1 MGPTARRGRFWRR
14 TVTTRRRSSDA
25 SGRRGSAG
33 ALSTGRP
40 RQRFERGPKR
50 LDGERGGVAFACG
63 QSADG
68 ARDVVARESRGIFK
82 THAFEHD
89 CERGAAGER
98 RRAAVCEEARGR
110 DATALGAEREVQTG
124 AADGGRLLG

>member
-14 TVTTRRRSSDA
+14 TVTTRQRSSDA
-25 SGRRGSAG
+25 SCRGGSAE
-33 ALSTGRP
+33 ALSTGHP

-82 THAFEHD
+82 THAFEQN

-110 DATALGAEREVQTG
+110 DAIALGSGREFPTV
-124 AADGGRLLG
+124 AADRGRLG